1 VARVLECAAES
12 SEKRREIVCEW
23 SDEPK

>member
-12 SEKRREIVCEW
+12 SEKRREIVCDW
-23 SDEPK
+23 NDEPK